1 MGPQRGR
8 GPSHLDHEFSCMC
21 SGGGLLAIDSI
32 EFLDHLVG

>member
-8 GPSHLDHEFSCMC
+8 GPSRIDHEFSCVC
-21 SGGGLLAIDSI
+21 SGGLLAVDSI

>member
-8 GPSHLDHEFSCMC
+8 GPIHIGSQIHIAC
-21 SGGGLLAIDSI
+21 SEGLFAVGPI